1 MLIKS
6 KNKNQLKERNFSK
19 YFKFLKNKSSKI
31 LFLVFYSIILI
42 SATSGFG
49 QEYLKF
55 LIRRLGLVEIKD
67 DIKEKFLFI
76 SKPDNLINT
85 PKNWIMALPREIDNF
100 YIDMKY
106 ENLNKLNNKRKEALK
121 KGVLI
126 SKDSDFVN
134 AKITFDQNQYKARI
148 RLKGDLTDHLED
160 PKKWS
165 FRIKLK
171 NKEVIYGI
179 NKFSLQTPHTR
190 NYIWEKVFHLLLK
203 EKGLPSLKY
212 KYVNLFVN
220 GDNLGTYAL
229 EQHFDKILI
238 ESNKNKEGPI
248 IALSEDF
255 LWENIE
261 SQSENGNLIYDE
273 NQAFFSSPIK
283 VFKKKIYSDP
293 FLGAAYLKASKNIR
307 EFQKGNLKTSE
318 VFDVNKLS
326 KFFAITDLVN
336 SWHSSRWHNQRFYYD
351 PYSMF
356 LIPIGFDSMSG
367 GINGNEKLK
376 ELSIERFSD
385 KEKRQ
390 ELPFFE
396 DLIFVES
403 YLKELD
409 RLISEPFI
417 ENFLL
422 ENKKIINTD
431 LAKIHKSYPHQKD
444 FSHITRA
451 LKTNKLI
458 IYDNLYPKYE
468 LVDSFITNSETFKVL
483 NIGNMYHL
491 PLEIIG
497 IKYKG
502 TYLKE
507 FQDQKI
513 IPAKSK
519 KSFINYKK
527 IKLNNDI
534 NFTNKNE
541 IILVYKILGLS
552 KIYKSAYFF
561 YK

>member
-1 MLIKS
+1 
-6 KNKNQLKERNFSK
+6 
-19 YFKFLKNKSSKI
+19 
-31 LFLVFYSIILI
+31 
-42 SATSGFG
+42 
-49 QEYLKF
+49 
-55 LIRRLGLVEIKD
+55 
-67 DIKEKFLFI
+67 
-76 SKPDNLINT
+76 
-85 PKNWIMALPREIDNF
+85 
-100 YIDMKY
+100 
-106 ENLNKLNNKRKEALK
+106 
-121 KGVLI
+121 
-126 SKDSDFVN
+126 
-134 AKITFDQNQYKARI
+134 
-148 RLKGDLTDHLED
+148 
-160 PKKWS
+160 
-165 FRIKLK
+165 
-171 NKEVIYGI
+171 
-179 NKFSLQTPHTR
+179 
-190 NYIWEKVFHLLLK
+190 
-203 EKGLPSLKY
+203 
-212 KYVNLFVN
+212 
-220 GDNLGTYAL
+220 
-229 EQHFDKILI
+229 
-238 ESNKNKEGPI
+238 
-248 IALSEDF
+248 
-255 LWENIE
+255 
-261 SQSENGNLIYDE
+261 
-273 NQAFFSSPIK
+273 
-283 VFKKKIYSDP
+283 
-293 FLGAAYLKASKNIR
+293 
-307 EFQKGNLKTSE
+307 
-318 VFDVNKLS
+318 
-326 KFFAITDLVN
+326 
-336 SWHSSRWHNQRFYYD
+336 
-351 PYSMF
+351 MF

-385 KEKRQ
+385 EEKRQ

-458 IYDNLYPKYE
+458 IYDNLYPKFG
-468 LVDSFITNSETFKVL
+468 LVDSFITNSDTFKVL

-502 TYLKE
+502 TFLKE

-552 KIYKSAYFF
+552 KIYNSPISFINNNTLNNSLVNNKNINKNNQNIYKNENLKFTPNSREINFNKQRVIIEKPLIIPKGYVLKVYPGQELIFKETGYLFSNSPIYFSGTNKKPIKIFGKSKGNSINIIDAEFKSNFSNVEFNNLSTDLSNKLPYSGGINIYNSDIEISDCIFNSNYSEDNINIVKSNFLILNSTFF
-561 YK
+561 ESYSDAIDIDFSNGSLKNILVKNSGNDGIDFSGSEIIMDNINIINSNDKAISIGESSRVSSKNINLKRNFIGIAVKDGSSFFGNKINSIDNKYNIVLFKKKKEYSYPLANMDNYKSNANIKSYLIGNGSYLKINNKIYNPNEKDETIFKLIYE